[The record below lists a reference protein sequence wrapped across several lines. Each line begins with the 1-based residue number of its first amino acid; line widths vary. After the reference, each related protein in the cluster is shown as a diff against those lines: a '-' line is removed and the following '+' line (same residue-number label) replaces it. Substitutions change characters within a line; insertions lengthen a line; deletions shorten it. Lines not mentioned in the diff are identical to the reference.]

1 MQTVSEGR
9 VDKKGD
15 LNMWQIIAIVMMIA
29 AVIAVMYLAAVVG
42 KSAVLNR
49 FIDRAWLRVLISL
62 GLIAGGF
69 LILYKCMSFVN
80 ALIILIHVFVFTII
94 YGIGIRVFRYYT
106 HIDFKINYQIILALA
121 TTVIYFGIAYFLCV
135 NVWKTEYAINT
146 SKKLGELRIAMLAD
160 SHIGTTFD
168 GEGFAKHI
176 EEIDKQG
183 ADILFIVGDFVDD
196 ASKKDDLIKTCE
208 VLSKTNFKYG
218 VWFVFG
224 NHDRGYGQTRDFSEE
239 NLREILTEYGI
250 HILEDE
256 YELIDDKFYVVGRKD
271 ATIGPRLSM
280 AELVKDIDR
289 DKYVIVL
296 DHEPSDYDNEAGL
309 ADLVLS
315 GHSHGGQIIPIKYT
329 EVWTGLLDRAYGYEN
344 RKGTDFIVTSGISDW
359 ELLFKTGTKSEYV
372 IINVR

>member
-1 MQTVSEGR
+1 M
-9 VDKKGD
+9 DKKGD

-80 ALIILIHVFVFTII
+80 ALIMLIHVFVFTII

-106 HIDFKINYQIILALA
+106 HIDFKINYQIILALV
-121 TTVIYFGIAYFLCV
+121 TTVIYLGIAYFLCV

-208 VLSKTNFKYG
+208 ALSKTNFKYG

-239 NLREILTEYGI
+239 DLREILTEYGI

-271 ATIGPRLSM
+271 ATIGSRLSM

-344 RKGTDFIVTSGISDW
+344 RNGTDFIVTSGISDW

-372 IINVR
+372 IINVN